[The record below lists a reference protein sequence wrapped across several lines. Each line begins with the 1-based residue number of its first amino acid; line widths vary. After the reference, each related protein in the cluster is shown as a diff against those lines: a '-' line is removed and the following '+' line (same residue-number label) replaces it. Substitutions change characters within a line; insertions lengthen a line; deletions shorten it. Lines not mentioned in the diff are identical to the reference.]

1 MAEKEYISRE
11 AALSAQNKS
20 MNLSECRKR
29 LERIPAADVR
39 PKWISV
45 DDALP
50 ELHDE
55 EYLDEVTGE
64 VIHYKESKPILIWL
78 AKGGFMD
85 IGVCEKS
92 DSVDDFCYQ
101 GVPHTVTYW
110 MPLPEPPK
118 EEMSMN
124 TCADCYWYSD
134 ITFHVCEL
142 EKEPT
147 SADQEACPMFEQK
160 EE

>member
-1 MAEKEYISRE
+1 MDNFGDYISRDDGKV
-11 AALSAQNKS
+11 AAW
-20 MNLSECRKR
+20 EI
-29 LERIPAADVR
+29 LEGMGYSIKYNDRMAEEVDAVFDEIPTADVR

-50 ELHDE
+50 ELHDA

-64 VIHYKESKPILIWL
+64 VIHYKESEPILIWL

-85 IGVCEKS
+85 IGIYEKS

-110 MPLPEPPK
+110 TLLPSAP
-118 EEMSMN
+118 EEK
-124 TCADCYWYSD
+124 AD
-134 ITFHVCEL
+134 
-142 EKEPT
+142 
-147 SADQEACPMFEQK
+147 A
-160 EE
+160 